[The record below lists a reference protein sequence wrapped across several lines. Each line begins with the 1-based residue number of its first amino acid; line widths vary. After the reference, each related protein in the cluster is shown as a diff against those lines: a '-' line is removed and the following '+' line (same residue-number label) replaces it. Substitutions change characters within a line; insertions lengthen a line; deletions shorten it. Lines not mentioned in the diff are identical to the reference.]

1 MAEETNQKGETTV
14 SLVMFLQ
21 GIGILFPWN
30 SFISAS
36 DYFVKKNKIQIFSWW
51 STKTRRLIIISPL
64 LMPTRISWVCS
75 L

>member
-1 MAEETNQKGETTV
+1 MAEETNQKGESIV

-36 DYFVKKNKIQIFSWW
+36 DYFVKKIKFKFSVGGLQ
-51 STKTRRLIIISPL
+51 KLADQ
-64 LMPTRISWVCS
+64 
-75 L
+75 

>member
-1 MAEETNQKGETTV
+1 MLEETNQKGETIV

-36 DYFVKKNKIQIFSWW
+36 DYFVKKKKKFKFSVGGLQ
-51 STKTRRLIIISPL
+51 KLAD
-64 LMPTRISWVCS
+64 
-75 L
+75 